1 MNKSDIKRIE
11 SVQRRATRI
20 VFETRSLEYAERLKE
35 LNLTNLELRRQR
47 GDLIQVYKIFK
58 KIDDIK
64 INIGLVTQN
73 RVTQLLFKEKIVTF
87 DAALLYFK
95 DDIIVKLEFKNF

>member
-11 SVQRRATRI
+11 SVQRRGTRI
-20 VFETRSLEYAERLKE
+20 IFETRSLEYAERLKE

-64 INIGLVTQN
+64 INIGSVTQN
-73 RVTQLLFKEKIVTF
+73 KYLTRSHN
-87 DAALLYFK
+87 Y
-95 DDIIVKLEFKNF
+95 